1 MTLPEVYVQFKTIVT
16 KERVTRDLAML
27 ALGNPLRISLL
38 AQIVRKVIF
47 VKVMA
52 LKFHVQRLT
61 IAMATSVILLGSYA
75 QEDSMVAK
83 LRQAFMKSRT
93 VLLVQLL
100 HSAKA
105 EDSLGNVLLGMF
117 VNQSL
122 ILQHQLIW
130 IWKDLEKLIPVQ
142 LVIGVHKEH
151 KNQILA
157 LLATLPERPE
167 AGKKRIAVFAQSD
180 ITVITF
186 ILRHRIVPQVTIAR
200 LVHMKP

>member
-1 MTLPEVYVQFKTIVT
+1 MFALSAILATTAKVAARLKTLEQHQLLMTLPEVYVQFKTIVT

-27 ALGNPLRISLL
+27 ALGNPLRISLH
-38 AQIVRKVIF
+38 AQLVRKVIF
-47 VKVMA
+47 VKVME

-61 IAMATSVILLGSYA
+61 IAMATSLILLESYA

-130 IWKDLEKLIPVQ
+130 I
-142 LVIGVHKEH
+142 
-151 KNQILA
+151 
-157 LLATLPERPE
+157 
-167 AGKKRIAVFAQSD
+167 
-180 ITVITF
+180 
-186 ILRHRIVPQVTIAR
+186 
-200 LVHMKP
+200 

>member
-1 MTLPEVYVQFKTIVT
+1 
-16 KERVTRDLAML
+16 ML

-61 IAMATSVILLGSYA
+61 IAMATSLILLESYA

-130 IWKDLEKLIPVQ
+130 I
-142 LVIGVHKEH
+142 
-151 KNQILA
+151 
-157 LLATLPERPE
+157 
-167 AGKKRIAVFAQSD
+167 
-180 ITVITF
+180 
-186 ILRHRIVPQVTIAR
+186 
-200 LVHMKP
+200 